1 MPGMSHGQSDSN
13 APIPAHNMGAMDRSG
28 GEMDHGDMQ
37 MQGGSP
43 PPDARDP
50 DAYSDGYVR
59 NAGKYALPPS
69 DALIMSDMHNFGSV
83 NVDRLEYVRAGGEEW
98 AAYEG
103 EAWYGRSEEHTSEL
117 QSLMR
122 ISYAVFCLIKK
133 NTIAS
138 GRSA

>member
-1 MPGMSHGQSDSN
+1 MRISDWSSDVCSSDLSDSN

-83 NVDRLEYVRAGGEEW
+83 NFDRLEY
-98 AAYEG
+98 
-103 EAWYGRSEEHTSEL
+103 RSEEHTSEL

-122 ISYAVFCLIKK
+122 ISYAVFCLKK
-133 NTIAS
+133 QKYTTTQQH
-138 GRSA
+138 R

>member
-69 DALIMSDMHNFGSV
+69 DALIMSDM
-83 NVDRLEYVRAGGEEW
+83 RL
-98 AAYEG
+98 
-103 EAWYGRSEEHTSEL
+103 EEHTSEL

-122 ISYAVFCLIKK
+122 ISYDGFCLK
-133 NTIAS
+133 
-138 GRSA
+138 